1 MLDPSSAKSCNTSSH
16 LCFPSI
22 PNDDHS
28 DSGVCSPTL
37 WRNSPPRSPFHRPE
51 DYWSLSP
58 DSKAQAI
65 ARGQRELMDIVSKM
79 PESCYELSLKDLV
92 EVKVSQEN
100 ERKVFDELP
109 KRIDKPSKVVKK
121 MKSDKRI
128 DPNRSGGGDNG
139 GFLLKMMFPVSL
151 GSNTTNTKKKKKT
164 KKKKGQDTIKDSQVS
179 PRPSISDEPVR
190 AEDKEWWNKMSEAS
204 TKRSGSS
211 SSNSSIRSRSSLRDK
226 KRSCLPFLWKIH
238 SRD

>member
-1 MLDPSSAKSCNTSSH
+1 MLDPSAKSFNTH

-22 PNDDHS
+22 PNDHS

-37 WRNSPPRSPFHRPE
+37 WTTSPPKSPRHRPE

-65 ARGQRELMDIVSKM
+65 ARGQRELMDMVSKM

-92 EVKVSQEN
+92 EVRVKDEN

-109 KRIDKPSKVVKK
+109 KRMNRMSKVVKK
-121 MKSDKRI
+121 TKSDKWV
-128 DPNRSGGGDNG
+128 DSNRTGGGINS

-151 GSNTTNTKKKKKT
+151 RSKKNTTKKKKK
-164 KKKKGQDTIKDSQVS
+164 KKKGEDSKVS
-179 PRPSISDEPVR
+179 PRPSISDESVKG
-190 AEDKEWWNKMSEAS
+190 EDRDWWNRLSESRGSAT
-204 TKRSGSS
+204 TKRSN
-211 SSNSSIRSRSSLRDK
+211 SNSSNRSRSSLRDEG
-226 KRSCLPFLWKIH
+226 RSCFSFFWKKVH

>member
-1 MLDPSSAKSCNTSSH
+1 MLDPSSAKSSDTH

-22 PNDDHS
+22 PNDHS
-28 DSGVCSPTL
+28 DSGVSSPTL

-65 ARGQRELMDIVSKM
+65 ARGQRELMEMVSKM

-92 EVKVSQEN
+92 EVKVNQEN

-109 KRIDKPSKVVKK
+109 EREDKPSKVVKK
-121 MKSDKRI
+121 TKSDKRI
-128 DPNRSGGGDNG
+128 DPNRSGGGFDG

-151 GSNTTNTKKKKKT
+151 GGKTNTTKKKT
-164 KKKKGQDTIKDSQVS
+164 KKKKKKGEDTIKDSQVS
-179 PRPSISDEPVR
+179 PRPSICDELVR
-190 AEDKEWWNKMSEAS
+190 EEDKEWWNKMSELS

-211 SSNSSIRSRSSLRDK
+211 SSNSSNSLRGG
-226 KRSCLPFLWKIH
+226 KRSCLSFLWKVP
-238 SRD
+238 SKE